1 MLHFEQ
7 VQQDSFWNFM
17 REIRVM
23 NVFTQEDIECSKDS
37 DCILF
42 TEKMLKKNNFMMETK
57 LGMTSNY
64 KILENVKKETL
75 QLAAEMFTYL
85 NFCPKKLDS
94 VLMYQQI
101 FKKATAKDIL
111 LALNSIR
118 RKSTSFDKN
127 IVEQVWSFVTNK
139 LNITSYK
146 KLKSYTNESFSVSAT
161 WTLDMPLKGKQNSTS
176 SELLMLFAISELGI
190 LGRVFNH
197 PVHIEKINDE
207 WTPSALIPFCEF
219 GRSMSVMGNKIDQFG
234 VPVCNSFKSK
244 IYKDQLCYSV
254 DPNIYRDSIQS
265 KELSLILAIDYN
277 EDRQFLYNKKDKKQ
291 TKNKGSFEGNAEKSS
306 AFVIVETIGT
316 ILTSKFKVENISR
329 SLGAPLGIQLQPQ
342 QC

>member
-37 DCILF
+37 NCILF

-101 FKKATAKDIL
+101 FKKASAKDIL

-161 WTLDMPLKGKQNSTS
+161 WTLDMPLKGKQKSTS
-176 SELLMLFAISELGI
+176 SELLLMLFAI
-190 LGRVFNH
+190 FQN
-197 PVHIEKINDE
+197 
-207 WTPSALIPFCEF
+207 
-219 GRSMSVMGNKIDQFG
+219 
-234 VPVCNSFKSK
+234 
-244 IYKDQLCYSV
+244 
-254 DPNIYRDSIQS
+254 
-265 KELSLILAIDYN
+265 
-277 EDRQFLYNKKDKKQ
+277 
-291 TKNKGSFEGNAEKSS
+291 
-306 AFVIVETIGT
+306 
-316 ILTSKFKVENISR
+316 
-329 SLGAPLGIQLQPQ
+329 
-342 QC
+342 